1 MFQTQDLKNADIV
14 ECLKMYQDR
23 SYGLVCEIELENQS
37 IHHIPWMIVVHVIF
51 NLEEVDKQSEVLS
64 KGRMWHPALVTIV
77 VKKIELVVQVK
88 CDKTA
93 H

>member
-1 MFQTQDLKNADIV
+1 
-14 ECLKMYQDR
+14 
-23 SYGLVCEIELENQS
+23 
-37 IHHIPWMIVVHVIF
+37 MIVVHVIF

-77 VKKIELVVQVK
+77 VKKIEMVVHEK
-88 CDKTA
+88 CDKIA

>member
-1 MFQTQDLKNADIV
+1 
-14 ECLKMYQDR
+14 
-23 SYGLVCEIELENQS
+23 
-37 IHHIPWMIVVHVIF
+37 MIVVHVIF

-64 KGRMWHPALVTIV
+64 KGRMWHPALVTI
-77 VKKIELVVQVK
+77 ELVVQVK

>member
-1 MFQTQDLKNADIV
+1 MDSKI
-14 ECLKMYQDR
+14 K
-23 SYGLVCEIELENQS
+23 LEKS
-37 IHHIPWMIVVHVIF
+37 RIRRMIVVHVVF

-77 VKKIELVVQVK
+77 VKKIEMVVHEK
-88 CDKTA
+88 CDKIA

>member
-1 MFQTQDLKNADIV
+1 
-14 ECLKMYQDR
+14 
-23 SYGLVCEIELENQS
+23 
-37 IHHIPWMIVVHVIF
+37 MIVVHVIF

-77 VKKIELVVQVK
+77 IKKIEMVFQVK

-93 H
+93 HLGLNVTNVRNIVHVGHHCCAEEDPEAEDP